1 MVGIVLC
8 ALAIFIAIGVLTTI
22 SGISPRMP
30 KMKNLSL
37 RNREVSD
44 QGEIVE
50 AGEFQITLSF
60 AEDLLEIGTGAQ
72 IVVSGPQDG
81 QLQNNGC
88 SQISGTQAFTKVALD
103 EPGEYLVGWRVVS
116 GDGHPI
122 SGSYSFTLINTSG
135 FIANPALAS
144 RKDLRDAVVVA
155 KAAQS
160 GWANAT
166 AFNRGQI
173 LYRVAEIMQ
182 GRSDQ
187 FIDEICALE
196 GVTTKVAKIQVEEA
210 IDTWVWYS
218 GWCDKLSSVSG
229 SLNQVSGPFYNFTTP
244 EALGVV
250 AIFAENKPSLLG
262 VVRTL
267 APVIASGNSAVLI
280 ASESYPL
287 PAITLSEVLATS
299 DVPAGVVNIL
309 TGKITELAP
318 WVGSHMEID
327 GVDVAGL
334 SKKQEEELK
343 LVGADNLKRIFR
355 FSPTN
360 HPERILSFMEQ
371 KTVWHPV
378 GL

>member
-1 MVGIVLC
+1 MSRIDVNKTYKL
-8 ALAIFIAIGVLTTI
+8 FIGGAFPRSE
-22 SGISPRMP
+22 SGR
-30 KMKNLSL
+30 
-37 RNREVSD
+37 VY
-44 QGEIVE
+44 EIK
-50 AGEFQITLSF
+50 
-60 AEDLLEIGTGAQ
+60 GA
-72 IVVSGPQDG
+72 
-81 QLQNNGC
+81 N
-88 SQISGTQAFTKVALD
+88 KK
-103 EPGEYLVGWRVVS
+103 
-116 GDGHPI
+116 
-122 SGSYSFTLINTSG
+122 

-196 GVTTKVAKIQVEEA
+196 GVTTKVAKTQVEEA

-218 GWCDKLSSVSG
+218 GWCDKLSSVTG

-250 AIFAENKPSLLG
+250 TIFAENKPSLLG

-299 DVPAGVVNIL
+299 DVPGGVVNIL
-309 TGKITELAP
+309 TGKIAELAP

-371 KTVWHPV
+371 KTVWHPI